1 MKAAAYVA
9 TMILAVHAAFG
20 QAAPSL
26 HKGSTPTIRS
36 TSTLVI
42 VPTVVRSTSGERVKN
57 LDASHFRLADN
68 GIEQKVSVEQ
78 TKNEPLAVVV
88 LMQTGGAAASH
99 LQSYRNLDT
108 MLEHTL
114 GSSTRKVALVTF
126 DNRLEQI
133 WSFPPRVDALY

>member
-57 LDASHFRLADN
+57 LDSSHFRLADN

-88 LMQTGGAAASH
+88 LEQTGGWRPPPTFRTIAI
-99 LQSYRNLDT
+99 
-108 MLEHTL
+108 
-114 GSSTRKVALVTF
+114 STPCSNIRWAVQPTRSL
-126 DNRLEQI
+126 
-133 WSFPPRVDALY
+133 W